1 MSTPITT
8 TTYGLHA
15 DLQKYLGT
23 APATSGSIYLSGS
36 AADERVYFNT
46 HLDVSSKKIKNL
58 ADPAAAQDAA
68 TKAYVDAAI
77 LTEDTLAEMN
87 DVTITAAAD
96 GDFLM
101 YNGSAWVDKTSAQ
114 VLSQVGA
121 QPLDAQ
127 LTDVSGLAVT
137 NGGIIVGNGSN
148 FVLETGAT
156 ARTSLGVAIG
166 SDVQAYDAQL
176 DAVAAW
182 TAAQVTTLGTIGT
195 VTSAA
200 NQIVVTSGADTFAAA
215 SCTAAGLA
223 LLDDAN
229 ASAQR
234 STMGVAIGS
243 DVQAYDAELA
253 ALAGLTSAA
262 DKGIQFTGSGAAGL
276 FDLTTAGKA
285 LLDDANASA
294 QRTTMGVAIGS
305 DVQAYDA
312 DLAALAGLTSAADKG
327 IQWTGSGAA
336 ATYDLTAAG
345 KALLDDANASAQ
357 RTTMG
362 VAIGSDVQAYDAQ
375 LADVAGLAVTDSGFI
390 VGDGTNF
397 VLETGATLRTSMG
410 VGTGDSPAF
419 TGLTLTGDLH
429 VQGTTVT
436 IDSTNLAIEDSLI
449 ELARGSGLNGTRS
462 SNAGAGLFISG
473 SVTDREITLK
483 GASDGGRLIVS
494 GSSTVGAGF
503 DVVANGDYAIAGTSV
518 LTATTLGGAVVNSSL
533 TSVGTIATGVWSATD
548 VAVAHGGTGASTAG
562 AARTNLGVAIGS
574 DVQAYDAQLATLAGF
589 SAAQVTRGISD
600 GNLLTANNVVADND
614 WLRID
619 GTEVEGRSNAEV
631 LADLSLEI
639 GTDVQAYDA
648 QLADIAGLTP
658 TDGNIVIGDGTN
670 FILESGATARTSLGL
685 GTGDSPEFGGLTV
698 DSFGAASSAGLSV
711 SFAAVDTGTG
721 KIMLKDN
728 VGDALSIS
736 QGMNSYMKFITTDGS
751 ESIEL
756 AKSLGVG
763 KTAADSYAI
772 DVVNT
777 NSAAGR
783 VRANAFVTYSAR
795 ELKSEIKDLT
805 SPMAKL
811 NALRPVTY
819 NWKASDTKASG
830 WKSEEIGFIADE
842 VQKVVPQIVATS
854 PDGKAQGID
863 YSKLTALLTQA
874 VKTQD
879 VEIQGL
885 KAQLSKVLKAL
896 EL

>member
-276 FDLTTAGKA
+276 FDLTT
-285 LLDDANASA
+285 
-294 QRTTMGVAIGS
+294 
-305 DVQAYDA
+305 
-312 DLAALAGLTSAADKG
+312 
-327 IQWTGSGAA
+327 
-336 ATYDLTAAG
+336 AG

-763 KTAADSYAI
+763 KAAADSYAI

>member
-276 FDLTTAGKA
+276 FDLTT
-285 LLDDANASA
+285 
-294 QRTTMGVAIGS
+294 
-305 DVQAYDA
+305 
-312 DLAALAGLTSAADKG
+312 
-327 IQWTGSGAA
+327 
-336 ATYDLTAAG
+336 AG